1 MQGTFGSGSE
11 CESPKLLEE
20 ERITTEIRS
29 TPTIG
34 NTKELEERKN
44 LRKNSRKKKRKEK
57 NSNNKVAVSHAIETS
72 QVTFNMLQKV
82 KHPDEAKGRRAR

>member
-34 NTKELEERKN
+34 NTKELEEK
-44 LRKNSRKKKRKEK
+44 KFKKKLKKKEK
-57 NSNNKVAVSHAIETS
+57 KRILT
-72 QVTFNMLQKV
+72 TKLQ
-82 KHPDEAKGRRAR
+82 